1 MKCLSKKQ
9 MLLFF
14 YNAIKGEERKPIEEH
29 FLRCSRCSKNYE
41 SLNKFLCAAEKEKV
55 DISRDSLNDILKQI
69 ETQTQ
74 PVSILPRLRQR
85 LAFVIQGIISAL
97 AYRPQIA
104 VVALV
109 VIAALFLLPVIN
121 KGRIEIAKEDIVDIE
136 MELVFEDSNNTDVI
150 LDIFSL
156 DSSSQ
161 NSSSTYISS

>member
-1 MKCLSKKQ
+1 

-14 YNAIKGEERKPIEEH
+14 YNEIKGEERKPIEEH
-29 FLRCSRCSKNYE
+29 FLHCSRCSKNYE
-41 SLNKFLCAAEKEKV
+41 SLNKFLCIAEKEKV

-74 PVSILPRLRQR
+74 PVS
-85 LAFVIQGIISAL
+85 VISSLMERIVFIVQGMISAL

-104 VVALV
+104 VVTLV
-109 VIAALFLLPVIN
+109 IIAAFSLLPIIN
-121 KGRIEIAKEDIVDIE
+121 KGRIDAAKEDIVDIE

-161 NSSSTYISS
+161 KSSSTYISS